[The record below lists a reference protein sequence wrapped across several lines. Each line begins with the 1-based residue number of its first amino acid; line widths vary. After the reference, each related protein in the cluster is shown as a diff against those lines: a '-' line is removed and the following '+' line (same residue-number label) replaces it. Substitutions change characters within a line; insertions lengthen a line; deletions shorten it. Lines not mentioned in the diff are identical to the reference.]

1 MLNNYIIYGIYSWV
15 EKEPNSALRVRKL
28 QSYGMG
34 IVVDAY
40 QEGSEGSIDRYYL
53 VRDVDSTMVSRVPV
67 NNVISVT
74 DDYELLK
81 QTYNALDPV

>member
-1 MLNNYIIYGIYSWV
+1 MLNNYIIYGIYTWV
-15 EKEPNSALRVRKL
+15 EKETNSALRVRKL

-40 QEGSEGSIDRYYL
+40 QEGTEGSTDRYYL

-67 NNVISVT
+67 QNVVAVT
-74 DDYELLK
+74 EDYELLK
-81 QTYNALDPV
+81 QTYNTLDTP